1 MATYLKRAVERPVED
16 LTAVRQT
23 VSEIL
28 ERIQKEGMDAVRFYS
43 KKFDGWEPRSFRL
56 SADEIR
62 AARRAL
68 PASEIADIDFC
79 QAQIRNF
86 AAEQMRRLV
95 GFEVETLPGV
105 HLGQKIIPV
114 ASSGSYVPGGR
125 YPMLA
130 SAHMTVITPKVAGV
144 KRIVASS
151 PPAKGQGPWP
161 ATVYSMAAAGAD
173 EIYCMGG
180 VHALAAMAYG
190 MEGLAP
196 VDMVVGAGNKYVAE
210 AKRQLFGT
218 VGIDLLAGPTEI
230 LIICDETADPSIV
243 AADLLGQ
250 AEHDPNARQALV
262 SLSEKT
268 ARDTMAELE
277 KQLAVLPT
285 REIAGPAWGSNGDV
299 IVVDSPAEAVQVS
312 DEWAPE
318 HLEVQTKDWRYYL
331 EQLPQLRLGLPGRGD
346 DRRLRRQDHRHQ
358 PRAADDAGG
367 ALHGRAVG
375 RQVREDGD
383 LPVRHPRG
391 LAQDR
396 RGLRAGLQLRE
407 HAGARDFVQGEGRQ
421 VPGCE
426 IAATASSP
434 RSAVGRWPARG
445 ACPSGCRRG

>member
-1 MATYLKRAVERPVED
+1 MARYLKRAVERPVED

-28 ERIQKEGMDAVRFYS
+28 ERVRKEGMDAVRFYS
-43 KKFDGWEPRSFRL
+43 KKFDNWEPGSFRL
-56 SADEIR
+56 SEGEIE

-86 AAEQMRRLV
+86 AGEQMRRLV

-144 KRIVASS
+144 QRVVACS

-196 VDMVVGAGNKYVAE
+196 VDMVVGAGNKFVAE
-210 AKRQLFGT
+210 AKRQLFGA

-230 LIICDETADPSIV
+230 LVICDETADPFIL
-243 AADLLGQ
+243 AADILGQ

-285 REIAGPAWGSNGDV
+285 REIAGPAWASNGDV
-299 IVVDSPAEAVQVS
+299 IVVDSPAEAVKVS
-312 DEWAPE
+312 DDWAPE
-318 HLEVQTKDWRYYL
+318 HLEVQTKEWRYYL
-331 EQLPQLRLGLPGRGD
+331 EHCRNYGSVFLGEETTVAYGDKTIGTNHVLPTMKAARYTGGLSVGKFVKTVTY
-346 DRRLRRQDHRHQ
+346 QYAT
-358 PRAADDAGG
+358 RAASFKIAEVCERVCNYENML
-367 ALHGRAVG
+367 AHGISCK
-375 RQVREDGD
+375 VRVDKY
-383 LPVRHPRG
+383 RG
-391 LAQDR
+391 
-396 RGLRAGLQLRE
+396 
-407 HAGARDFVQGEGRQ
+407 
-421 VPGCE
+421 
-426 IAATASSP
+426 TK
-434 RSAVGRWPARG
+434 
-445 ACPSGCRRG
+445 

>member
-1 MATYLKRAVERPVED
+1 MARYLKRAVERPVED
-16 LTAVRQT
+16 LTAVRKT

-28 ERIQKEGMDAVRFYS
+28 ERIRKEGADAVRFYS
-43 KKFDGWEPRSFRL
+43 RKFDDWEPKSFRL
-56 SADEIR
+56 SPDEIR

-86 AAEQMRRLV
+86 ASEQMRRIV

-144 KRIVASS
+144 RRVVACS

-161 ATVYSMAAAGAD
+161 ATVHSMAAAGAD

-180 VHALAAMAYG
+180 VHALGAMAFG
-190 MEGLAP
+190 MDGLGP
-196 VDMVVGAGNKYVAE
+196 VDMVVGAGNAYVAE

-230 LIICDETADPSIV
+230 LIICDDSADPLIL

-250 AEHDPNARQALV
+250 AEHDPNSRQALV
-262 SLSEKT
+262 SLSEKM
-268 ARDTMAELE
+268 ARDTVAELE

-285 REIAGPAWGSNGDV
+285 RAIAGPAWQSNGDV
-299 IVVDSPAEAVQVS
+299 IVVDSPAEAVLVS

-318 HLEVQTKDWRYYL
+318 HLEVQTADWKYYL
-331 EQLPQLRLGLPGRGD
+331 DHCRNYGSVFLGEETTVAYGDKTIGTNHVLPTL
-346 DRRLRRQDHRHQ
+346 
-358 PRAADDAGG
+358 RAARYTGG
-367 ALHGRAVG
+367 LSVGKFVKTVTYQYATREASRRVAEVCERACNYENMLAHGISCR
-375 RQVREDGD
+375 VRVEKY
-383 LPVRHPRG
+383 
-391 LAQDR
+391 
-396 RGLRAGLQLRE
+396 
-407 HAGARDFVQGEGRQ
+407 GAPE
-421 VPGCE
+421 
-426 IAATASSP
+426 
-434 RSAVGRWPARG
+434 
-445 ACPSGCRRG
+445 

>member
-43 KKFDGWEPRSFRL
+43 KKFDGWEPKSFRL

-62 AARRAL
+62 AAERAL

-86 AAEQMRRLV
+86 ASEQMRRLV

-180 VHALAAMAYG
+180 VHALAAMAFG

-196 VDMVVGAGNKYVAE
+196 VDMVVGAGNKFVAE
-210 AKRQLFGT
+210 AKRQLFGA

-268 ARDTMAELE
+268 ACDTMAELE

-299 IVVDSPAEAVQVS
+299 IVVDSPAEAVQIS
-312 DEWAPE
+312 DDWAPE
-318 HLEVQTKDWRYYL
+318 HLEVQTADWRYYL
-331 EQLPQLRLGLPGRGD
+331 DHCRNYGSVFLGEETTVAYGDKTIGTNHVLPTMKAARYTGGLSVGKFVKTVTY
-346 DRRLRRQDHRHQ
+346 QYAT
-358 PRAADDAGG
+358 RAASLKIAEVCERVCNYENML
-367 ALHGRAVG
+367 AHGISCK
-375 RQVREDGD
+375 VRVDKY
-383 LPVRHPRG
+383 
-391 LAQDR
+391 
-396 RGLRAGLQLRE
+396 
-407 HAGARDFVQGEGRQ
+407 
-421 VPGCE
+421 
-426 IAATASSP
+426 
-434 RSAVGRWPARG
+434 RG
-445 ACPSGCRRG
+445 AK